1 MRPRFSPGICFNRLA
16 NLLISGVHTIR
27 GPEATA
33 RALAARL
40 VAHLCLLVALQG
52 MVAAWLQDCNARLLP
67 AALVIRAA
75 LERAEADESCPLFLP
90 PRISE
95 ILRSTKVGDRPWI
108 SARLA
113 GVGAVV
119 RGADRS
125 VGGWPLAHQQTHQHL
140 VAAQLGRWPRAARSR
155 SLSRRSLVAP
165 QSRACACG
173 TPSALVHVG

>member
-1 MRPRFSPGICFNRLA
+1 MFILLA
-16 NLLISGVHTIR
+16 
-27 GPEATA
+27 
-33 RALAARL
+33 
-40 VAHLCLLVALQG
+40 
-52 MVAAWLQDCNARLLP
+52 
-67 AALVIRAA
+67 
-75 LERAEADESCPLFLP
+75 SCPLFLP

-125 VGGWPLAHQQTHQHL
+125 VGGWPLANQQTHQHL
-140 VAAQLGRWPRAARSR
+140 VAAQLGRWPRAAQSR

>member
-52 MVAAWLQDCNARLLP
+52 MVAAWFHDCNARLLP
-67 AALVIRAA
+67 VTLGKITISHRLLLAR
-75 LERAEADESCPLFLP
+75 CPLFLP

-140 VAAQLGRWPRAARSR
+140 VAAQLGRWPRAAQSR